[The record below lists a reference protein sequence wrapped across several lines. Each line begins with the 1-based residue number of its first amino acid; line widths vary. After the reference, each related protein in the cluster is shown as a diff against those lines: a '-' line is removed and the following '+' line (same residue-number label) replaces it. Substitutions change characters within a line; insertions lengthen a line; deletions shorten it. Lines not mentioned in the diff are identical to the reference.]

1 MTLAGEAWIRD
12 AATQS
17 VCSALTAG
25 GDEALFVGGCV
36 RNALMGVPVSD
47 IDIATDATPQEVL
60 ALAKSAGIK
69 AIPTGIEHGTVTLVK
84 NQIPHE
90 VTTFRKDV
98 ATDGRRAVV
107 AFSKD
112 IAEDAARRDF
122 TMNAIY
128 ARPDGGIVD
137 PLGGMADLAARR
149 VRFIGT
155 AANRIR
161 EDYLRTLRYF
171 RFHAWY
177 GDQEAGFDPEALA
190 AIAANLEGLSQLSLE
205 RVTSELLKLLA
216 APDPAPAIA
225 VMRQIGVLGQ
235 ILPGAHDRA
244 LAPLIHLQGQHPGK
258 EISLDPIC
266 RLAALGGSE
275 LQEYLR
281 LSKAEARLL
290 VHLREAATGA
300 LPPAE
305 LGYRLGR
312 DIALQASVLRSAL
325 LETPILPNLGSD
337 IEHGS
342 EAVFPLKAA
351 DLMPG
356 LSGSALGA
364 ALKQLESA
372 WIKSGFTLSRGELLQ
387 QLK

>member
-12 AATQS
+12 AATQN
-17 VCSALTAG
+17 VCSALTAHG
-25 GDEALFVGGCV
+25 AEALFVGGCV

-47 IDIATDATPQEVL
+47 IDIATDASPQEVL

-84 NQIPHE
+84 GQIPHE

-128 ARPDGGIVD
+128 ARPDGSIVD

-155 AANRIR
+155 AENRIR

-177 GDQEAGFDPEALA
+177 GDKDAGFDPEALA

-205 RVTSELLKLLA
+205 RVTSEVLKLLA

-225 VMRQIGVLGQ
+225 AMRQIGVLNQ
-235 ILPGAHDRA
+235 ILPGADDRS
-244 LAPLIHLQGQHPGK
+244 LAPLIHLQGQQPDR
-258 EISLDPIC
+258 EISLDPVC

-290 VHLREAATGA
+290 VHLREAATGVS
-300 LPPAE
+300 LPAE
-305 LGYRLGR
+305 LSYRMGH
-312 DIALQASVLRSAL
+312 DYALQAAVLRSAL
-325 LETPILPNLGSD
+325 LEEPVSPSLGSD
-337 IEHGS
+337 LARGS

-351 DLMPG
+351 DLMPD

-364 ALKQLESA
+364 ALKKLESA
-372 WIKSGFTLSRGELLQ
+372 WVQSGFTLSRNELLQ
-387 QLK
+387 KLK